1 MTRDR
6 LKQAESLVCE
16 LEEERER
23 FAREARR
30 RKRIEETYGVS
41 CLFGEQAIMRG
52 NGLTG
57 SRHSARTRET
67 PCGSGSTAFPT
78 P

>member
-23 FAREARR
+23 FAREARH
-30 RKRIEETYGVS
+30 RKRI
-41 CLFGEQAIMRG
+41 
-52 NGLTG
+52 
-57 SRHSARTRET
+57 
-67 PCGSGSTAFPT
+67 
-78 P
+78 